1 MGVLVEANAVQL
13 LENGNPSLTF
23 QRIREKTADYFGLN
37 PEQKRVV
44 EIIEGF
50 ENEAIVKQF
59 YKGTRKIKP
68 ADFFVKYYD
77 DETKKNVL
85 NFIESELL
93 KVIKE
98 IKNYQM
104 YWASKTGE
112 QWVVKS
118 TFTMNLQRRCSIF
131 VETKK
136 E

>member
-1 MGVLVEANAVQL
+1 MEVVNTKPFEVVFTFVRHPQMGVLVEANAVQL

-77 DETKKNVL
+77 DDTKKNVL

-104 YWASKTGE
+104 
-112 QWVVKS
+112 
-118 TFTMNLQRRCSIF
+118 
-131 VETKK
+131 
-136 E
+136 